1 MPKISSVP
9 QLAACRDVKVARHGN
24 SYRLSVSARLYED
37 GKQRRIGLGGVPV
50 SEDGLLRAQ
59 AKQIELQREINN
71 FEFDPTL
78 CKYAHWAKP
87 PRFGASERMNLGD
100 IWRYWCEYKKPLLSA
115 GFYMQK
121 YESFAWNAITAIGQ
135 DSPIDGSTA
144 ITLRNWLL
152 ENRNKKDSVFL
163 LKELENAVSK
173 ALNNK
178 LIGGINPF
186 FGISKDIANIKTN
199 HISTDNISSQNS
211 DNKKAFTPTERDK
224 IINYFKEH
232 YPDHYL
238 FVYFRFFTGCRFGE
252 AVELRWSDF
261 SDDLKVVAFR
271 RSYSFVSYTVK
282 GTKTDKPRR
291 FNLPDYLI
299 EKLTENNSE
308 RIGTDLVFRN
318 KSKSRITN
326 TAHSKRWNRAIN
338 NLFDSGEISVK
349 LSLNHTRHT
358 LISIARDNGNSRE
371 AVTAQLGHSGEIQ
384 DKHYRDNSDR
394 DKILIVN

>member
-9 QLAACRDVKVARHGN
+9 QLAACRDVKVAKHGN

-37 GKQRRIGLGGVPV
+37 GKQRRIGLGGIPV

-78 CKYAHWAKP
+78 HKYAHWSKP
-87 PRFGASERMNLGD
+87 ARFGTSERMNLGD

-121 YESFAWNAITAIGQ
+121 YESFAWNAIRAIGQ
-135 DSPIDGSTA
+135 DSPIDINTA
-144 ITLRNWLL
+144 VSLRNWLL
-152 ENRNKKDSVFL
+152 VNRNKKDSIFL

-186 FGISKDIANIKTN
+186 FGISQDITNVKTN
-199 HISTDNISSQNS
+199 NISTSNISSE
-211 DNKKAFTPTERDK
+211 DTLDKKAFSPAERDK
-224 IINYFKEH
+224 ILNYFKEH

-238 FVYFRFFTGCRFGE
+238 FVYFRFYTGCRFGE

-271 RSYSFVSYTVK
+271 RSYSFVSCTVK

-291 FNLPDYLI
+291 FNLPEHLI
-299 EKLTENNSE
+299 EKLTDANSE
-308 RIGTDLVFRN
+308 KISTNLVFKN
-318 KSKSRITN
+318 KSNSRITN
-326 TAHSKRWNRAIN
+326 ATHSKRWNKVVKK
-338 NLFDSGEISVK
+338 LFESGEISVK
-349 LSLNHTRHT
+349 LSMNHTRHT

-371 AVTAQLGHSGEIQ
+371 AVTAQLGHSGDIQ

-394 DKILIVN
+394 DKVLIVN

>member
-9 QLAACRDVKVARHGN
+9 QLAACRDVKVAKHGN

-37 GKQRRIGLGGVPV
+37 GKQRRIGLGGIPV

-78 CKYAHWAKP
+78 HKYAHWSKP
-87 PRFGASERMNLGD
+87 PRFGTSERMNLGD

-121 YESFAWNAITAIGQ
+121 YESFAWNAIRAIGQ
-135 DSPIDGSTA
+135 DSPIDINTA
-144 ITLRNWLL
+144 VSLRNWLL
-152 ENRNKKDSVFL
+152 VNRNKKDSVFL

-186 FGISKDIANIKTN
+186 FGISQDITNVKTN
-199 HISTDNISSQNS
+199 SISTGNISSQ
-211 DNKKAFTPTERDK
+211 DTLDKKAFSPVERDK
-224 IINYFKEH
+224 ILDYFKEH

-238 FVYFRFFTGCRFGE
+238 FVYFRFYTGCRFGE

-271 RSYSFVSYTVK
+271 RSYSFVSCTVK

-291 FNLPDYLI
+291 FNLPEHLM
-299 EKLTENNSE
+299 EKLAETNSE
-308 RIGTDLVFRN
+308 RISTDLVFRN
-318 KSKSRITN
+318 KSNSRITN
-326 TAHSKRWNRAIN
+326 ATHSKRWNKVVKK
-338 NLFDSGEISVK
+338 LFESGEISVK
-349 LSLNHTRHT
+349 LSMNHTRHT

-371 AVTAQLGHSGEIQ
+371 AVTAQLGHSGDVQ

-394 DKILIVN
+394 DKVLIVN